1 VTPAAVA
8 RNRRPVSAR
17 LRLTLSY
24 AGFLMA
30 AGIVT
35 AAAAYVII
43 KYIPNYPLTASNPR
57 DTSWTPARGEILDTL
72 LSISWG
78 ILLLL
83 APIGLGGGW
92 ALAGWVLRPLH
103 QINEAAKI
111 AAAGDLDHRI
121 NLVGRNDEFRQLAD
135 NFDHMVTRLS
145 DAFDAQQ
152 RFAANA
158 SHELRTPLAV
168 TATLLDVARSSPE
181 QPDYRRLLEQL
192 QVTNDRAIR
201 ITDALLRLADADA
214 ASVRATAVPVD
225 LAGVAHRSLTEQHT
239 EAVRHQVT
247 IHGNLEPA
255 PTFGDPVLLEQL
267 VTNLVQNAIRHNT
280 RPGTASV
287 TTGHDRASGTV
298 VLRTENPGPEYSAEA
313 AAQLS
318 EPFLR
323 GGGRVTVAGQ
333 VAGHGLGLALVER
346 IVAAHDGTLAL
357 EPRPGGGLVVTA
369 VLRTRASLSVGS
381 TCA

>member
-1 VTPAAVA
+1 M
-8 RNRRPVSAR
+8 SAR
-17 LRLTLSY
+17 MRLTLGY
-24 AGFLMA
+24 AGFLVA
-30 AGIVT
+30 AGMVT

-72 LSISWG
+72 LTISWG

-83 APIGLGGGW
+83 AAIGLAGGW
-92 ALAGWVLRPLH
+92 ALAGWVLRPLQ
-103 QINEAAKI
+103 QINEAAQI
-111 AAAGDLDHRI
+111 AATGKLDHRI
-121 NLVGRNDEFRQLAD
+121 NLVGRNDEFQQLAD
-135 NFDHMVTRLS
+135 NFDHMLTRLS
-145 DAFDAQQ
+145 DAFDAHQ

-158 SHELRTPLAV
+158 SHELRTPLTV
-168 TATLLDVARSSPE
+168 TSTLLDVARSSPE
-181 QPDYRRLLEQL
+181 QPDYPRLLDQL

-214 ASVRATAVPVD
+214 ASIRATSVPVD
-225 LAGVAHRSLTEQHT
+225 LAGVAHRSLTEQYT
-239 EAVRHQVT
+239 EAARHQVT
-247 IHGNLEPA
+247 VHGRLEPA

-280 RPGTASV
+280 RPGTAYVS
-287 TTGHDRASGTV
+287 TGRDPASGAV
-298 VLRTENPGPEYSAEA
+298 VLRTENPGPEYSPEA
-313 AAQLS
+313 AARLS

-323 GGGRVTVAGQ
+323 GGGRVRVAGQ
-333 VAGHGLGLALVER
+333 VVGHGLGLALVER

-369 VLRTRASLSVGS
+369 VLRSPAPVSAVS